1 MFYLA
6 SYSYLADISGGCF
19 KCVNS
24 SMVITFSFA
33 NFIKN
38 MSILQIQR
46 QEQQDLRSW
55 MVFFQ
60 LDSILAM
67 P

>member
-6 SYSYLADISGGCF
+6 SYSYLADISGECF

-24 SMVITFSFA
+24 SIVITFSFA
-33 NFIKN
+33 NVIKN
-38 MSILQIQR
+38 LSISQIQR